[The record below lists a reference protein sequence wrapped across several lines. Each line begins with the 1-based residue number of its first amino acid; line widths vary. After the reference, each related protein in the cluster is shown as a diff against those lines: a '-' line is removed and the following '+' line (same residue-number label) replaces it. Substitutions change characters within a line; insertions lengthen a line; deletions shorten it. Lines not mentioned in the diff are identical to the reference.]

1 MTQQTQQAQPGQP
14 RADRR
19 PQPGEEAAP
28 PALQSSQGKTTIA
41 DMVVTKIAS
50 IAAREVPGVYDLGGG
65 VSRALGAVRERIP
78 GSRGPATSRGVSVE
92 VGERQAAVDLTLVA
106 EYGVPIAD
114 MASGV
119 RRSVIDAI
127 ERMTGLE
134 VTEVNIDVTDVYI
147 PGEDGAGTGAETGA
161 PAPARVE

>member
-1 MTQQTQQAQPGQP
+1 MTQQTQQQVQQGQQ
-14 RADRR
+14 RDSRR
-19 PQPGEEAAP
+19 PPLTEEAAP
-28 PALQSSQGKTTIA
+28 PALQSSHGKTTIA

-50 IAAREVPGVYDLGGG
+50 IAAREVPGVFDLGGG
-65 VSRALGAVRERIP
+65 MSRALGAMRERIP

-119 RRSVIDAI
+119 RRNVIDSI
-127 ERMTGLE
+127 ERMTSLE

-147 PGEDGAGTGAETGA
+147 PGEDGSGTGADAG
-161 PAPARVE
+161 PARVE